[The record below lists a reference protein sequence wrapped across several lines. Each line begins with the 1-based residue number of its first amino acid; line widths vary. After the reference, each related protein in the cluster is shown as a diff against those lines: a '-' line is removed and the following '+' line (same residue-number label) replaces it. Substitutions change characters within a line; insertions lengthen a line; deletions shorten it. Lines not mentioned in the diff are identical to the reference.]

1 MKRREFIRKAA
12 VAGTGVA
19 ASLYMCDM
27 LAAGDA
33 EAFPTSGGMG
43 IEEGMYLLDKGKE
56 KNLLPEICPE
66 LRDNPHAVFLIPT
79 HVEASKDA
87 SGHFTEAA
95 PQLEAEGKRIAKQ
108 LFVKGTRK
116 GGSIFIKPNFTYVYS
131 HSYNRTNGVYSPPD
145 FIVGVTT
152 HLRDIG
158 SGNIACGEGPTAA
171 RVHRLGCV
179 YEAFDPA
186 DIPMIEA
193 GYDRWSHFTRGEINW
208 KRAPKESPIWK
219 NIPYFRP
226 IGDPDNFLIN
236 ISALKCHLTGLTT
249 LTVKNLQGCV
259 PKGYGQF
266 CTAWPVLESD
276 AKRAGID
283 FRKGFRSDFY
293 QRIETEFLKHRA
305 AGFKRWDFDGDYAIY
320 EKRGGWDAFRKVKD
334 NPVACAEFL
343 EGTVSLMR
351 HELWMHRGLENA
363 HVLKPDLNIICG
375 IIGLDGDELN
385 RDRIGDERL
394 CNMVIAGISPFEVDA
409 VGSYFMGHDPRELWY
424 TRVAKEKGYG
434 ECDPSKIKIY
444 WIREN
449 GNIEPL
455 KDLSEIN
462 RQQIGLNLA
471 RKKDPDQRLF
481 W

>member
-1 MKRREFIRKAA
+1 MKRREFIKKAA
-12 VAGTGVA
+12 VAGTGAA

-27 LAAGDA
+27 LTGMDA

-43 IEEGMYLLDKGKE
+43 VEEVMSILEKGKE
-56 KNLLPEICPE
+56 KNTLPEIRQE
-66 LRDNPHAVFLIPT
+66 LRDNPRAVFLIPT
-79 HVEASKDA
+79 HVEANKDA

-95 PQLEAEGKRIAKQ
+95 PQLESEGKRIAKY
-108 LFVKGTRK
+108 LLVKGSKK
-116 GGSIFIKPNFTYVYS
+116 GGTIFIKPNFTFVYE
-131 HSYNRTNGVYSPPD
+131 HSYNRTNGVYTPPD
-145 FIVGVTT
+145 FIVGVAT

-158 SGNIACGEGPTAA
+158 SGNLACGEGPTAA
-171 RVHRLGCV
+171 RTHRLGGA
-179 YEAFDPA
+179 YQAFDPA
-186 DIPMIEA
+186 GINMIEA
-193 GYDRWSHFTRGEINW
+193 GYERWADFRPNEINW
-208 KRAPKESPIWK
+208 KKAPAGSPLWN

-226 IGDPDNFLIN
+226 IGDPDNFHIN
-236 ISALKCHLTGLTT
+236 ISALKCHFTGLTT

-266 CTAWPVLESD
+266 CTSWD
-276 AKRAGID
+276 ALVPDAERAGID
-283 FRKGFRSDFY
+283 FKKGFKPDFY
-293 QRIETEFLKHRA
+293 QRVEAEFLKHRA
-305 AGFKRWDFDGDYAIY
+305 AGFKRWDPDGDYKKY
-320 EKRGGWDAFRKVKD
+320 EERGGWEAFRKVKD
-334 NPVACAEFL
+334 DPKARQEFL
-343 EGTVSLMR
+343 NGIGSLMR
-351 HELWMHRGLENA
+351 HEMWMHRGLDSA
-363 HVLKPDLNIICG
+363 YTLKPDLNVICG
-375 IIGLDGDELN
+375 IIGLDGEELN

-394 CNMVIAGISPFEVDA
+394 CNMVIAGLSPFEVDA

-462 RQQIGLNLA
+462 RQQIGLNWA
-471 RKKDPDQRLF
+471 RAKDPSQRLF